1 MKQDKETNTK
11 IARLQTWWTR
21 LASYVSMVN
30 FTMIFYLY
38 ILESPMGLQWYH
50 WFILVASLF
59 SVIIF
64 VDVKYIF
71 PGTLQYIFNKS
82 PPMVK
87 LKDAVEGNTVLLN
100 KIIDHLEVDK

>member
-1 MKQDKETNTK
+1 MNKQYISMVLGRLK
-11 IARLQTWWTR
+11 IWQARLV
-21 LASYVSMVN
+21 SYIAIIN
-30 FTMIFYLY
+30 FAMIFYLY
-38 ILESPMGLQWYH
+38 ILESPFGLLWYH
-50 WFILVASLF
+50 WFVLII
-59 SVIIF
+59 SVCVSIIF

-71 PGTLQYIFNKS
+71 PGTLQYTFDKS